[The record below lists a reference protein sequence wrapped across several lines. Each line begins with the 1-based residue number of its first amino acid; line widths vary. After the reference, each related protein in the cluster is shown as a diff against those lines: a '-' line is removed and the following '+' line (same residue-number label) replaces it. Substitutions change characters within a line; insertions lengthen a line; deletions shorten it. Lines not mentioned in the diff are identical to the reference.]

1 MSYSIYE
8 SINKPSDFPVNAF
21 VASIE
26 SSTLHWHNE
35 YEIIGVLKG
44 CIEVRVQ
51 SELITLRERDLLHF
65 PGEDG
70 PDPESVP

>member
-51 SELITLRERDLLHF
+51 SELITSRQANTCFRNGISAF
-65 PGEDG
+65 SGRRRA
-70 PDPESVP
+70 